1 MMDLVLPR
9 VSTPVAMMRVMAM
22 KMMTMTK
29 ADTAYSVVRSARR
42 LVIITQVLRGRADE
56 LIR

>member
-1 MMDLVLPR
+1 
-9 VSTPVAMMRVMAM
+9 MAM

-29 ADTAYSVVRSARR
+29 ADTAYFVARSARR
-42 LVIITQVLRGRADE
+42 LVVITQVLSGRADE

>member
-29 ADTAYSVVRSARR
+29 ADTAYFVAHSARR
-42 LVIITQVLRGRADE
+42 LVVITQVLSGRADE

>member
-9 VSTPVAMMRVMAM
+9 VSTPVAKMKVMAM
-22 KMMTMTK
+22 KMMTMMK
-29 ADTAYSVVRSARR
+29 ADTAYFVVHSARR
-42 LVIITQVLRGRADE
+42 LVVITQVLRGRADE